1 VDFFPPGLDRRD
13 RLPSQCPGTDRNTQK
28 CCELLKWTKYTKI
41 YWIWDSETLFRGIG
55 MVDMETK
62 SVNGTAEMEKN
73 RTNWKKMGLR
83 HLKYLKYMV

>member
-1 VDFFPPGLDRRD
+1 
-13 RLPSQCPGTDRNTQK
+13 
-28 CCELLKWTKYTKI
+28 
-41 YWIWDSETLFRGIG
+41 

-73 RTNWKKMGLR
+73 RTNWEKMDLR